1 MFVSS
6 LLLSTLLSIS
16 AAPADTLRQ
25 EQLEEVVVK
34 SNSAR
39 QRLRQIQTGAEQ
51 VQIKDLTASP
61 QLFGEQ
67 DIMRSMQL
75 LTGVKSESDASS
87 SFQVRGGTSAQNQ
100 ILVDIAPVYN
110 VGHLAG
116 LFSAFNSDALVS
128 ATLYKGLLPAQYGGA
143 SSAVL
148 DIIGKTGNKS
158 ELHGGASIG
167 LLAAKGTL
175 EGPIVKNKASF
186 LVTARRSYMDMF
198 LKFSPDFKRNTL
210 YFYDV
215 NAKADWTINENNQLF
230 LSFFTGNDRTA
241 IDEMVDIR
249 WNNLSASLKWLHH
262 FGGDSYSQ
270 STAYYSGYQTDN
282 GIDFLGM
289 NIWFSG
295 HIRQTGFRQDFH
307 VSLGKYAIETG
318 FQTALLNVKS
328 AEWKQVTLHEKEQR
342 RAWDNAAWVNVAAPI
357 TSKLNVS
364 AGLRLSMFSPLGGSL
379 YYDIEQDGSIGW
391 YYNYGKNKIVK
402 THTTLEPRLSL
413 NYHLSP
419 TTSIKLGYTRTSQNI
434 HALRNQST
442 STPFDRYT
450 MSSNIV
456 KPEVA
461 DQVSAG
467 VFFMTPNQDYDFSVE
482 AYYRQI
488 DNVLDYRDGKSFA
501 SEIEIERLTL
511 AGKGK
516 GYGVELSARKN
527 NGKLTGWI
535 GYTLS
540 WSKTKIDGINNGRWY
555 DANNDR
561 RHDIN
566 IGKCKAQS
574 HMQQHI
580 KQKRH
585 HAHPQKTLTT
595 ADYHTAEEQQQYK
608 CFNNVV
614 VPVGVFHNHR
624 TFTYYIRITEKVV
637 LMQLQTFSIDILHK
651 CRHKWYRIVGKL
663 KKWIVNQL
671 LTYTGCQFLFPLC
684 NFLLVAHTIF
694 THCFCLYALLIP
706 FFFHVCIMFLMIYKK
721 LCLTNAHTLP
731 FLNLHAASTSHI
743 FMPLVVDIP
752 VPKR

>member
-16 AAPADTLRQ
+16 TVPADTLRQ

-413 NYHLSP
+413 NYQLSP
-419 TTSIKLGYTRTSQNI
+419 ITSVKFGYTRTSQNI

-442 STPFDRYT
+442 ATPFDRYT

-566 IGKCKAQS
+566 IVAMYRLNKRWTFNASWVYNSGQAFTAPSGKYMIEDNWIYYYTERNGYRAPAS
-574 HMQQHI
+574 HHLDVSAVWS
-580 KQKRH
+580 KQYRKRTH
-585 HAHPQKTLTT
+585 QL
-595 ADYHTAEEQQQYK
+595 
-608 CFNNVV
+608 
-614 VPVGVFHNHR
+614 VFGIYNLYNH
-624 TFTYYIRITEKVV
+624 Y
-637 LMQLQTFSIDILHK
+637 
-651 CRHKWYRIVGKL
+651 
-663 KKWIVNQL
+663 N
-671 LTYTGCQFLFPLC
+671 
-684 NFLLVAHTIF
+684 
-694 THCFCLYALLIP
+694 
-706 FFFHVCIMFLMIYKK
+706 
-721 LCLTNAHTLP
+721 P
-731 FLNLHAASTSHI
+731 FLINFEDGEYGAGTKATQYSLFGI
-743 FMPLVVDIP
+743 
-752 VPKR
+752 VPSVSFNIKF